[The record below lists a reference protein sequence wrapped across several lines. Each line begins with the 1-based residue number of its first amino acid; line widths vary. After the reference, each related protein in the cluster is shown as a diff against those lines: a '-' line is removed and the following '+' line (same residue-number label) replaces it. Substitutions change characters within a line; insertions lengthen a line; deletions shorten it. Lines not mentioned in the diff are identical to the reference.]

1 MAAPTAAPAVFAT
14 MSSTLPVRPPKAS
27 ACVASIAADSSIATT
42 TAIGFDD
49 SPVATA
55 VQPNL
60 TTVRQPSHQQGQQMA
75 EVLLTLLAGGAP
87 EHVTVLDTEL
97 VVRDSA

>member
-1 MAAPTAAPAVFAT
+1 MT
-14 MSSTLPVRPPKAS
+14 
-27 ACVASIAADSSIATT
+27 
-42 TAIGFDD
+42 
-49 SPVATA
+49 
-55 VQPNL
+55 
-60 TTVRQPSHQQGQQMA
+60 